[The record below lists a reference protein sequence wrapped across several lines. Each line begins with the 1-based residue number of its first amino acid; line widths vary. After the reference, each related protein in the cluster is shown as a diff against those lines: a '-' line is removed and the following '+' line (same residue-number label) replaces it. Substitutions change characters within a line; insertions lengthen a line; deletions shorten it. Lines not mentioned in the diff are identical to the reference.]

1 MAAIHSL
8 DRGTRNHWYN
18 LVVLAETLMPAA
30 LVEVGF
36 MTNPAEE
43 AKLLTPAYQQAAA
56 QGITA
61 GILEY
66 LEWSTTVYSA
76 ES

>member
-1 MAAIHSL
+1 
-8 DRGTRNHWYN
+8 
-18 LVVLAETLMPAA
+18 VMPAA

-36 MTNPAEE
+36 VTNPAEE
-43 AKLLTPAYQQAAA
+43 AKLLSTAYQQAAA
-56 QGITA
+56 QGITD

-66 LEWSTTVYSA
+66 LGWSTEVYST